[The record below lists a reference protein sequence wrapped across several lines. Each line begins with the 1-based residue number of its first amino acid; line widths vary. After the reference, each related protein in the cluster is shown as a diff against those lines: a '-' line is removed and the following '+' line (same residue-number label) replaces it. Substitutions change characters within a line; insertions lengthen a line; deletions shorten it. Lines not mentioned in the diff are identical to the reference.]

1 MLMSV
6 NEARNLATNHYGLSE
21 NTEHILSIFIKQA
34 AAEGLFDT
42 SFSVTH
48 DNFGYPSDECE
59 TLAKRIVYALKKNGY
74 VANFC
79 EQDSQGHM
87 VVTVSWD
94 DND

>member
-21 NTEHILSIFIKQA
+21 NNEHILSNFIRQA
-34 AAEGLFDT
+34 AADGLFDT

-79 EQDSQGHM
+79 EQDSLGHM
-87 VVTVSWD
+87 FVTVSWG

>member
-6 NEARNLATNHYGLSE
+6 NEARILATNHYGLSE
-21 NTEHILSIFIKQA
+21 NTEHILSIFIRQA
-34 AAEGLFDT
+34 AADGLFDT

-87 VVTVSWD
+87 IVTVSWG

>member
-6 NEARNLATNHYGLSE
+6 NDARNLATNHYGLSE
-21 NTEHILSIFIKQA
+21 NTEHILSIFIRQA
-34 AAEGLFDT
+34 AVKGLFDT

-87 VVTVSWD
+87 IVTVSWG